1 MYTIKEAAEIMNVS
15 EHTLRF
21 WAKNGFIPD
30 IERDRNNIR
39 LFSEHTLGWIKIV
52 KCLRNVGVDLKSV
65 KKYIDLCLIGDSTIQ
80 ERYEIILETKKK
92 ALIQMEE
99 LKKQL
104 EVLDYKENY
113 YKALIA
119 NNMNDKFNPTNVRE
133 HSICAKKE
141 EGSLC
146 G

>member
-1 MYTIKEAAEIMNVS
+1 MYTIKEVAKIMDVS

-30 IERDRNNIR
+30 IIRDRNNIR
-39 LFSEHTLGWIKIV
+39 LFSEHTLGWVKIV

-65 KKYIDLCLIGDSTIQ
+65 KKYIDLCLIGDSTIN

-92 ALIQMEE
+92 ALEQMDD

-104 EVLDYKENY
+104 ELLDYKENY
-113 YKALIA
+113 YKNLI
-119 NNMNDKFNPTNVRE
+119 NNKLNDKFNPANE
-133 HSICAKKE
+133 LQKIEA
-141 EGSLC
+141 
-146 G
+146 

>member
-1 MYTIKEAAEIMNVS
+1 MYTIKEVAEMMNVS

-39 LFSEHTLGWIKIV
+39 LFSEHTLGWVKIV

-65 KKYIDLCLIGDSTIQ
+65 KKYIDMCLVGDSTIQ
-80 ERYEIILETKKK
+80 ERYEIILDTKKK
-92 ALIQMEE
+92 ALAQMDD

-104 EVLDYKENY
+104 ELLDYKENY
-113 YKALIA
+113 YKTLIA
-119 NNMNDKFNPTNVRE
+119 NNLKDRFNPQNN
-133 HSICAKKE
+133 KE
-141 EGSLC
+141 DYAEKIS
-146 G
+146 

>member
-1 MYTIKEAAEIMNVS
+1 MYTIKEVADMMDVS

-39 LFSEHTLGWIKIV
+39 LFSEHTLGWVKIV

-65 KKYIDLCLIGDSTIQ
+65 KKYIYLCLVGDSTIQ

-92 ALIQMEE
+92 ALEQMED

-104 EVLDYKENY
+104 ELLDYKENY
-113 YKALIA
+113 YKTLIA
-119 NNMNDKFNPTNVRE
+119 NNLMDKYNPTNE
-133 HSICAKKE
+133 KQILAKDA
-141 EGSLC
+141 
-146 G
+146 

>member
-1 MYTIKEAAEIMNVS
+1 MYTIKEAAEMMDVS

-39 LFSEHTLGWIKIV
+39 LFSERTLGWIKIV

-65 KKYIDLCLIGDSTIQ
+65 KKYIDLCLIGDETIQ
-80 ERYEIILETKKK
+80 KRYEIILETKRK
-92 ALIQMEE
+92 ALEQMED

-113 YKALIA
+113 YKTLIA
-119 NNMNDKFNPTNVRE
+119 NNLQDKYNPTNGKVAE
-133 HSICAKKE
+133 KDM
-141 EGSLC
+141 
-146 G
+146 

>member
-1 MYTIKEAAEIMNVS
+1 MYTIKEVSEMMDVS

-30 IERDRNNIR
+30 IERDRNNTR
-39 LFSEHTLGWIKIV
+39 LFSEHTLGWVKIV

-92 ALIQMEE
+92 ALAQMED

-113 YKALIA
+113 YKTLIA
-119 NNMNDKFNPTNVRE
+119 NNLKDKYNPVNNETK
-133 HSICAKKE
+133 HKE
-141 EGSLC
+141 GILC